1 MLNKG
6 GKEISMIYVAGKA
19 ISMVRKGG
27 RLAWEAIK
35 SCFGKGRWINAKPWI
50 NKDGWKNK

>member
-6 GKEISMIYVAGKA
+6 GKEISIIYVTGKA

-27 RLAWEAIK
+27 RLAWEAIN
-35 SCFGKGRWINAKPWI
+35 SCFGKGRWVNLKPWI
-50 NKDGWKNK
+50 NKDGWKNQ